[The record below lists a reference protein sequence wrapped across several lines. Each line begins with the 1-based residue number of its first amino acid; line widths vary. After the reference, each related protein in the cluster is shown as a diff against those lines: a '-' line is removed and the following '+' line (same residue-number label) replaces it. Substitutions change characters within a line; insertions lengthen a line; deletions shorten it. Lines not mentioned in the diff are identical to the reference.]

1 MWRWPRATP
10 EHFLPT
16 LPDGAWYQRLQLQA
30 QCPGMTSK
38 AAGQSMAK
46 IINSRKPYRKGAG
59 QFAGWTIGCVNLAV
73 ASKCAIGAL

>member
-10 EHFLPT
+10 EDFLPT

-38 AAGQSMAK
+38 AAGLNPWLKSSIAESP
-46 IINSRKPYRKGAG
+46 IEREPGNPPAG
-59 QFAGWTIGCVNLAV
+59 LLV
-73 ASKCAIGAL
+73 ASTWPLHQNVL